1 MTMESDNV
9 LGSVHYIAPEQASGG
24 ETDEKTDVYS
34 LGITMYEMLTGR
46 LPFEGDTT
54 VSVAIKHIQ
63 ESRPFS
69 AKQKSRNIP

>member
-34 LGITMYEMLTGR
+34 PGITMYEMLTGR
-46 LPFEGDTT
+46 LPFEGGYDGFCGNQAYTG
-54 VSVAIKHIQ
+54 IC
-63 ESRPFS
+63 PFS
-69 AKQKSRNIP
+69 IKQKPRNIP

>member
-34 LGITMYEMLTGR
+34 PGNNN
-46 LPFEGDTT
+46 
-54 VSVAIKHIQ
+54 V
-63 ESRPFS
+63 
-69 AKQKSRNIP
+69 